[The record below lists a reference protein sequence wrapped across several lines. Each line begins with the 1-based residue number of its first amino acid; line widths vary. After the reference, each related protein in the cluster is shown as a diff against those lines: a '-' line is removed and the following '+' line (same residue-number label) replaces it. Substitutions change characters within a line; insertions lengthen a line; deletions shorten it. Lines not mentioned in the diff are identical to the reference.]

1 MPDRAPPAGATLPPT
16 VWNIAN
22 ALTVLRIALVPLFG
36 WFLLWDGGHDD
47 TMRVWSF
54 VVFLVAILTD
64 RFDGDIARRRGL
76 VTDFGKMVDPIADKV
91 LTGMAFVGLS
101 VIGELWWWV
110 TIVVLARELGVTV
123 LRFVVIRHGVIAASR
138 GGKLKT
144 LLQSVAILLYLLPV
158 GGLVH
163 VLALAFMAA
172 AVVVTV
178 VTGGDYVVQAVAV
191 RRRGRAAQS
200 AAR

>member
-1 MPDRAPPAGATLPPT
+1 MPDRAPPAGATIPPT

-22 ALTVLRIALVPLFG
+22 GLTVLRIALVPLFG

-76 VTDFGKMVDPIADKV
+76 VTDFGKMVDPIADKA
-91 LTGMAFVGLS
+91 LTGMAFIGLS

-110 TIVVLARELGVTV
+110 TIVVLVRELGVTA
-123 LRFVVIRHGVIAASR
+123 LRFVVIRYGVIAASR

-144 LLQSVAILLYLLPV
+144 LLQSIAILLYLLPI
-158 GGLVH
+158 GGLIHAVG
-163 VLALAFMAA
+163 LTFMAA

-178 VTGGDYVVQAVAV
+178 LTGGDYVAQAIAV
-191 RRRGRAAQS
+191 RRRGRARQS

>member
-1 MPDRAPPAGATLPPT
+1 MPDRATPAEVTLPPT

-36 WFLLWDGGHDD
+36 WLLLSNGGHDD
-47 TMRVWSF
+47 TMRFWSF

-76 VTDFGKMVDPIADKV
+76 VTDFGKMVDPIADKA

-110 TIVVLARELGVTV
+110 TIVVLVRELGVTA

-144 LLQSVAILLYLLPV
+144 LLQSVAILLYLVPV
-158 GGLVH
+158 GGIVH
-163 VLALAFMAA
+163 ALALVFMAA

-178 VTGGDYVVQAVAV
+178 VTGGDYVVQAIAV
-191 RRRGRAAQS
+191 RRRGRS
-200 AAR
+200 ARSAVR

>member
-1 MPDRAPPAGATLPPT
+1 MPDRVPAAKVVLPPS

-22 ALTVLRIALVPLFG
+22 ALTVLRIVLVPLFG
-36 WFLLWDGGHDD
+36 WLLLVHAGHDD

-54 VVFLVAILTD
+54 VVFLLAILTD
-64 RFDGDIARRRGL
+64 RFDGDIARRRGI
-76 VTDFGKMVDPIADKV
+76 VTDFGKMVDPIADKA

-101 VIGELWWWV
+101 VIGELAWWV
-110 TIVVLARELGVTV
+110 TIVVLVRELGITV
-123 LRFVVIRHGVIAASR
+123 LRFVVIRYGVIAASR

-144 LLQSVAILLYLLPV
+144 LLQSVAILAYLLPV
-158 GGLVH
+158 GGIIH

-172 AVVVTV
+172 AVIVTV
-178 VTGGDYVVQAVAV
+178 VTGVDYVVQAIAV

-200 AAR
+200 SAR

>member
-1 MPDRAPPAGATLPPT
+1 MPDRAPSAGATLPPT

-36 WFLLWDGGHDD
+36 WLLLWDGGHDD

-101 VIGELWWWV
+101 VIGELWWWL

>member
-1 MPDRAPPAGATLPPT
+1 MPDRVPAAKIVLPPS

-22 ALTVLRIALVPLFG
+22 GLTVLRIALVPLFG
-36 WFLLWDGGHDD
+36 WFLLGHGGHDD

-64 RFDGDIARRRGL
+64 RFDGDIARRRGT
-76 VTDFGKMVDPIADKV
+76 VTDFGKMVDPIADKA

-101 VIGELWWWV
+101 VIGELAWWV
-110 TIVVLARELGVTV
+110 TIVVLVRELGITV
-123 LRFVVIRHGVIAASR
+123 LRFVVIRYGVIAASR

-144 LLQSVAILLYLLPV
+144 LLQSVAILAYLLPV
-158 GGLVH
+158 GGVVH
-163 VLALAFMAA
+163 VLALVFMAA

-178 VTGGDYVVQAVAV
+178 VTGVDYVVQAIAV

>member
-101 VIGELWWWV
+101 IIGELWGWV

-163 VLALAFMAA
+163 ALALAFMAA

-178 VTGGDYVVQAVAV
+178 VTGGDYVVQAIAV

>member
-1 MPDRAPPAGATLPPT
+1 MPDHATPAEVTLPPT

-36 WFLLWDGGHDD
+36 WLLLSHGGHDD

-76 VTDFGKMVDPIADKV
+76 VTDFGKMVDPIADKA
-91 LTGMAFVGLS
+91 LTGMAFIGLS

-110 TIVVLARELGVTV
+110 TIVVLVRELGVTA

-144 LLQSVAILLYLLPV
+144 LLQSVAILLYLVPV
-158 GGLVH
+158 GGVVH
-163 VLALAFMAA
+163 ALALVFMAA

-178 VTGGDYVVQAVAV
+178 VTGGDYVLQAIAV
-191 RRRGRAAQS
+191 RRRGRS
-200 AAR
+200 ARSAVR